1 MDENMNTTEAQV
13 QESAVPDAEA
23 VAAEENAAASKPE
36 TSVENE
42 TGANEAEPANSRNL
56 RKKTAKVCRHA
67 PPAGGTAAGRTDFPR
82 TRRRRG
88 QPEYRKAV

>member
-42 TGANEAEPANSRNL
+42 TGANELNPPNSRNL
-56 RKKTAKVCRHA
+56 RKKTQGLPPCAASRRHSS
-67 PPAGGTAAGRTDFPR
+67 GKNRFSTNS
-82 TRRRRG
+82 
-88 QPEYRKAV
+88 

>member
-13 QESAVPDAEA
+13 QESAVPD
-23 VAAEENAAASKPE
+23 AEENAAASKPE

-42 TGANEAEPANSRNL
+42 TGANEAEPAKQPQSPEENARF
-56 RKKTAKVCRHA
+56 
-67 PPAGGTAAGRTDFPR
+67 AAMR

-88 QPEYRKAV
+88 QPEYRKAVCIQGGICGMA

>member
-42 TGANEAEPANSRNL
+42 TGANEAEPAKQPQSPEENARFAPCAASRRHSSGKNRFSTNS
-56 RKKTAKVCRHA
+56 
-67 PPAGGTAAGRTDFPR
+67 
-82 TRRRRG
+82 
-88 QPEYRKAV
+88 

>member
-42 TGANEAEPANSRNL
+42 IGANEAD
-56 RKKTAKVCRHA
+56 RKSV
-67 PPAGGTAAGRTDFPR
+67 
-82 TRRRRG
+82 
-88 QPEYRKAV
+88 V